1 MAIKKNTTTT
11 TAKSHG
17 RSVLKIYFLLMTL
30 VGVIGSLVTLGIL
43 LYTIGKKVIITNDE
57 YIIGERYYEID
68 SCTTNPIAKPTATNP
83 NNYVQ
88 PTQAQIDT
96 CKAEKKVE
104 LIAGRKAM
112 FKTDV
117 LGAAIR
123 AILFLILL
131 GVHYPKFMKA
141 NKKD

>member
-1 MAIKKNTTTT
+1 
-11 TAKSHG
+11 
-17 RSVLKIYFLLMTL
+17 MTL
-30 VGVIGSLVTLGIL
+30 VGVIGTLITMGIL
-43 LYTIGKKVIITNDE
+43 LYTVGKKVIITNDE

-68 SCTTNPIAKPTATNP
+68 SCATNPIAKPTASNP

-88 PTQAQIDT
+88 PTQVQIDQ
-96 CKAEKKVE
+96 CKANKKIE
-104 LIAGRKAM
+104 LIQARKAN
-112 FKTDV
+112 FKNDI

-131 GVHYPKFMKA
+131 GIHYPKFMRA

>member
-1 MAIKKNTTTT
+1 
-11 TAKSHG
+11 
-17 RSVLKIYFLLMTL
+17 MTL
-30 VGVIGSLVTLGIL
+30 VGVIGTLITMGIL

-68 SCTTNPIAKPTATNP
+68 SCVTNPIAKPTASNP

-88 PTQAQIDT
+88 PTQTQINK
-96 CKAEKKVE
+96 CKTDKKVE
-104 LIAGRKAM
+104 LIAGRKAI

-131 GVHYPKFMKA
+131 GIHYPKFMKA
-141 NKKD
+141 NRKD

>member
-1 MAIKKNTTTT
+1 
-11 TAKSHG
+11 
-17 RSVLKIYFLLMTL
+17 MTL
-30 VGVIGSLVTLGIL
+30 VGVIGSLITMGIL
-43 LYTIGKKVIITNDE
+43 LYTVGKKVIITNDE

-68 SCTTNPIAKPTATNP
+68 SCATNSIPKPTASNP

-88 PTQAQIDT
+88 PTPAEIEK
-96 CKAEKKVE
+96 CKADKKVE
-104 LIAGRKAM
+104 LIQWRKAI